1 MPTDETS
8 LLNHFA
14 RLEARLEELN
24 IRPRLRKYLTVV
36 QQSKY
41 DVSLEMQKFIQVKI
55 GKALSRE
62 TREWLVVLLWLPW
75 MDSICLKDKATS
87 SFIFDEATC
96 CKSCSK

>member
-1 MPTDETS
+1 MPTDEAS

-24 IRPRLRKYLTVV
+24 IRSRLRKYLTVV

-55 GKALSRE
+55 GKALSGKQE
-62 TREWLVVLLWLPW
+62 SGWLYFFGYLGWILYVLQ
-75 MDSICLKDKATS
+75 
-87 SFIFDEATC
+87 
-96 CKSCSK
+96 